1 MYIPAFNSENFMIS
15 MTNQKAFTMVEAIV
29 VAAIVAILAAVA
41 IPMYMGFIHD
51 QQQTTVDNLAETAAA
66 AANAYFRRTG
76 VDPPEGDVIPNTQ
89 PLNLYFNAA
98 NYRISIAGAANS
110 VTVTDLKHAGI
121 SANRTY

>member
-1 MYIPAFNSENFMIS
+1 MIKY
-15 MTNQKAFTMVEAIV
+15 QQAFTLVEAV
-29 VAAIVAILAAVA
+29 VAAVIMAILAAVA
-41 IPMYMGFIHD
+41 VPIYTGYVRD

-76 VDPPEGDVIPNTQ
+76 VDPPEGDVTPNTQ

-98 NYRISIAGAANS
+98 NYRISVAGAANS